1 MRLLSLIVLLFAV
14 CFGTRSVKAET
25 PTQETQI
32 DLDSVGDGTVEI
44 KEHYTAQAWLRWKAS
59 VGDHPDWVVR
69 NEKRDFA
76 AWEFYDFSFSK
87 DEVSRISE
95 SKMKVRALAQIAK
108 DGNYA
113 LDKLPSGLHLVTG
126 KGNEWIFSGF
136 SQEDET
142 ERTVHVSLP
151 GEASNAHII
160 NPDTSQTELVYSIV
174 RPASKSSPLLLLSG
188 GFGAFGILMLG
199 ISLRVPKI
207 HRQRQPLSIKTVTQA
222 PAPALPDS
230 SKWQLIGRTP
240 GGRTIRLEI
249 TDAMFSSNGGRL
261 VLGRTAELCHVVI
274 DDGSVSK
281 QHAQIRREGG
291 SFMVADRNSS
301 NGTAVNGQ
309 FGQRPFDEVPLKDGD
324 TITLGE
330 VKLDFSK
337 G

>member
-1 MRLLSLIVLLFAV
+1 M
-14 CFGTRSVKAET
+14 
-25 PTQETQI
+25 QI

-44 KEHYTAQAWLRWKAS
+44 KDHYTAQAWLRWKAS
-59 VGDHPDWVVR
+59 VGDHPDLVVR
-69 NEKRDFA
+69 NKKREFA

-142 ERTVHVSLP
+142 EQTVHVSLP
-151 GEASNAHII
+151 SEATSAHVI
-160 NPDTSQTELVYSIV
+160 NPDASQTELVYSIV

-188 GFGAFGILMLG
+188 VFGVFGILMLG
-199 ISLRVPKI
+199 ISLRAPKI

-249 TDAMFSSNGGRL
+249 TDAMFSSNGNRL
-261 VLGRTAELCHVVI
+261 VLGRTAELCHVVV